1 MQSLLQRT
9 FAALGWHGATQALTQ
24 AIQFGVSIVLANLL
38 GPHEFGLV
46 GMIWVF
52 TGFASVLADMGLGAA
67 VIQRRELSQGHL
79 NSAFW
84 INVGMASLLTV
95 GFMAAAPLVAGFYRE
110 PKLGLITAVLSF
122 NFLLTALSIVQ
133 LSLLDR
139 SLNFRTKFWIEMVAG
154 VGSGI
159 VAVLLAL
166 SGAGVWSLVSQSLLS
181 SVTRL
186 VVTWHL
192 STWRPEWSFD
202 RHASKELFR
211 FSGNLIGSL
220 TIGYWGRNIDRLLM
234 GRLLGPVPLGIF
246 NVAFRLIAV
255 PLEVTTNVTNSVMFP
270 ALSGLQDDRQAVGQ
284 IYLRSTRMIALLTFP
299 MMIGFAALAEPAVLF
314 VLGERWRASVPL
326 IQLLA
331 LSGLAQSVYQTAWWL
346 YLSQGRTDI
355 SLRISAYVAAVRAGG
370 AAIGINW
377 GVGGVAL
384 AHVVGTLVLISYPV
398 WRSAGRLVRLRF
410 GELVRNL
417 EGPFF
422 CAAAM
427 GVVVA
432 ASDHWLSGHATPAF
446 RTVAGMVVG
455 AVVYGILVQQF
466 RLQAW
471 SDLRYVVLKVFG
483 QSFPILVKPTGGKPL
498 SGSEAE

>member
-1 MQSLLQRT
+1 
-9 FAALGWHGATQALTQ
+9 
-24 AIQFGVSIVLANLL
+24 
-38 GPHEFGLV
+38 
-46 GMIWVF
+46 
-52 TGFASVLADMGLGAA
+52 
-67 VIQRRELSQGHL
+67 
-79 NSAFW
+79 
-84 INVGMASLLTV
+84 
-95 GFMAAAPLVAGFYRE
+95 
-110 PKLGLITAVLSF
+110 
-122 NFLLTALSIVQ
+122 
-133 LSLLDR
+133 
-139 SLNFRTKFWIEMVAG
+139 
-154 VGSGI
+154 
-159 VAVLLAL
+159 
-166 SGAGVWSLVSQSLLS
+166 
-181 SVTRL
+181 
-186 VVTWHL
+186 
-192 STWRPEWSFD
+192 
-202 RHASKELFR
+202 
-211 FSGNLIGSL
+211 
-220 TIGYWGRNIDRLLM
+220 
-234 GRLLGPVPLGIF
+234 
-246 NVAFRLIAV
+246 IAV
-255 PLEVTTNVTNSVMFP
+255 PLDVMTNVTNSVMFP
-270 ALSGLQDDRQAVGQ
+270 ALSGLQNDPQAVGQ

-384 AHVVGTLVLISYPV
+384 AHVVGSLVFISYPV

-455 AVVYGILVQQF
+455 AVVYGILVRQF

-483 QSFPILVKPTGGKPL
+483 QSIPILVKPTGGTPL